1 MSVANWKVIY
11 RDFSSQELTDERFSL
26 LKESKNLYLAQSV
39 GGKSYQRSIT
49 SVEERLRALA
59 EIKRENSGADYLE
72 PTFVDFSGV
81 GDDTAANLNRNRI
94 P

>member
-11 RDFSSQELTDERFSL
+11 RDYESQELDDELASMKL
-26 LKESKNLYLAQSV
+26 EAKNMYLAQSV

-49 SVEERLRALA
+49 SVEERLRAIM
-59 EIKRENSGADYLE
+59 EIRREQGGDDYNE
-72 PTFVDFSGV
+72 TSHADFSGR
-81 GDDTAANLNRNRI
+81 GDWTTNRNRV

>member
-11 RDFSSQELTDERFSL
+11 RDYSSQELDDELASMKL
-26 LKESKNLYLAQSV
+26 EAKNMYLAQSV

-49 SVEERLRALA
+49 SVEERLRAIM
-59 EIKRENSGADYLE
+59 EIKREVAGNDYND
-72 PTFVDFSGV
+72 PTYVDFSDVAGIEW
-81 GDDTAANLNRNRI
+81 ASRNRI

>member
-11 RDFSSQELTDERFSL
+11 RDYTGQEQIDEKTRL
-26 LKESKNLYLAQSV
+26 RGEANNLYLAQSV

-59 EIKRENSGADYLE
+59 EVTRENNGKDYLE
-72 PTFVDFSGV
+72 DTYTDFSGN
-81 GDDTAANLNRNRI
+81 GLDSETYNRNMNY
-94 P
+94 

>member
-11 RDFSSQELTDERFSL
+11 RDYSGQELIDEKANLR
-26 LKESKNLYLAQSV
+26 KEASNLYLAQSV

-59 EIKRENSGADYLE
+59 EITREQTGKDYLE
-72 PTFVDFSGV
+72 DTYVDFSGNSL
-81 GDDTAANLNRNRI
+81 DSEMYNSNLNY
-94 P
+94 